1 MAIDKNFVVKH
12 GLEVARNLVF
22 ADAGERKVGIAST
35 VPQFTLD
42 VAGGIGATDIYA
54 VGVVTFT
61 DTLRVGSGGTTL
73 TVLGIGGSIGVGNP
87 DPEYLLDVRSPVSTG
102 QTALYVYGDAK
113 ITGDI
118 SIDDINLDQASANR
132 LYVTQNIDLQ
142 GTGTL
147 YVASGIS
154 TFGGRVDINESVD
167 ISDNLIVG
175 GATTLT
181 GPVSVGNSVTITG
194 SYYGDGS
201 TISGFPAG
209 RIGVASEG
217 VLIGTAVTQ
226 IDFATSTG
234 TNVEVSAPSSG
245 VSTVTITPGITLG
258 LAIALGA

>member
-12 GLEVARNLVF
+12 GLEVSRNLVF
-22 ADAGERKVGIAST
+22 ADAAERRVGIAST

-42 VAGGIGATDIYA
+42 VAGGIGATDVYA

-73 TVLGIGGSIGVGNP
+73 TVLGIGGSIGVGITNP
-87 DPEYLLDVRSPVSTG
+87 QYLLDVRSPVSTG
-102 QTALYVYGDAK
+102 QTALYLFGDAK
-113 ITGDI
+113 ITGDV
-118 SIDDINLDQASANR
+118 SLDDVNLDQANLNR

-147 YVASGIS
+147 YVASGIA

-167 ISDNLIVG
+167 ISSNLIVG

-181 GPVSVGNSVTITG
+181 GPVSVAGSITAGTYYGNATSVT
-194 SYYGDGS
+194 
-201 TISGFPAG
+201 GFPAG
-209 RIGVASEG
+209 RIGVRSEG
-217 VLIGTAVTQ
+217 VLVGTGATVL
-226 IDFATSTG
+226 DFVSTTG
-234 TNVEVSAPSSG
+234 TNIEVSTPSSG